1 LSKLGRKYRI
11 GMTMFFGQLGL
22 PIPFAPRMT
31 LCFADALPVQK
42 WTGEGPVPEEMVDA
56 LHSEYIMSLQ
66 TLFDKF
72 KAAAGYPDA
81 HLEIR

>member
-1 LSKLGRKYRI
+1 
-11 GMTMFFGQLGL
+11 
-22 PIPFAPRMT
+22 
-31 LCFADALPVQK
+31 VQK